1 MKQLTK
7 KDLALTMHASG
18 RSVEDIAQTL
28 KCSPSYVANI
38 LSASGKSS
46 DYSDLYTS
54 SIAQNAYARMF
65 SGVLRFKNV
74 EAAREA
80 VAKIDD
86 LFHRF
91 AAEHDRRGQHQAQ
104 LMALIGKNR
113 AEGIGKT
120 AEAKVFLDWLLAHL
134 DTAQAPGSE
143 LQPAF
148 EGLDDLTGPS
158 LTGPSSSGDYA
169 EMSPYEATLA
179 YA

>member
-7 KDLALTMHASG
+7 KELAQSMHASG
-18 RSVEDIAQTL
+18 RSVEDIAHSL

-38 LSASGKSS
+38 LAAAGKPSE
-46 DYSDLYTS
+46 YSDLYTS

-74 EAAREA
+74 EAARES
-80 VAKIDD
+80 VARIDD
-86 LFHRF
+86 LFHQF
-91 AAEHDRRGQHQAQ
+91 ARDRDRRGQHQAQ

-120 AEAKVFLDWLLAHL
+120 AEAKVFLEWLTAHL
-134 DTAQAPGSE
+134 DTAQS
-143 LQPAF
+143 PACDVQGRLD
-148 EGLDDLTGPS
+148 GLDDSDAPAV
-158 LTGPSSSGDYA
+158 GDYA

>member
-1 MKQLTK
+1 MSRLTK
-7 KDLALTMHASG
+7 KELALSMHASG

-28 KCSPSYVANI
+28 KCSPSYVANTLI
-38 LSASGKSS
+38 AAGQTS

-54 SIAQNAYARMF
+54 SVAQNAYARMF

-74 EAAREA
+74 AAARES
-80 VAKIDD
+80 VARIDA
-86 LFHRF
+86 LFHQFELER
-91 AAEHDRRGQHQAQ
+91 DRRGQHQAQ

-113 AEGIGKT
+113 AEGIGKV
-120 AEAKVFLDWLLAHL
+120 AEARVFLEWLTSHL
-134 DTAQAPGSE
+134 DTTLTPASD

-148 EGLDDLTGPS
+148 EGLEDEEELRPCYS
-158 LTGPSSSGDYA
+158 